1 MKKKNGAFSRF
12 AEKIK
17 PIGFFILVIAI
28 LAGFAV
34 ATFAMPAK
42 TFSANENRN
51 LAQFPETNMDTV
63 LAGDFQAGL
72 SDYMSD
78 QVPGRDFWI
87 RVNTAIKKLQG
98 QKEINGVYLGADGY
112 YFQKFTD
119 DSFEAKRVAAVFSLI
134 EQFGKKQQ
142 IPMELM
148 IVPTPGAVLSDKL
161 PANAPFYDADKMWQQ
176 LQNATPSCGLIDLRQ
191 SFAASA
197 EQLYYR
203 TDHHWT
209 AMGAYE
215 AYKAYCAKL
224 GLEARSLQDF
234 GLTKVSDDFYGT
246 IYSKTLDAAAKPDA
260 IYAPQNLPRVKV
272 TVDGQKVLDS
282 VYAPEFLKQK
292 DQYAYFFGGNFG
304 TVEIETGVQNGKHL
318 LVFKDSFANSFV
330 PYLLG
335 DYEKITMVDLR
346 FYSGN
351 VQLLAGESGATRI
364 LFLYE
369 MTNLLT
375 DTGINKLAR

>member
-1 MKKKNGAFSRF
+1 MEKKNGAFSRF
-12 AEKIK
+12 MAKIK
-17 PIGFFILVIAI
+17 PIAFFILVMAI

-42 TFSANENRN
+42 TFSPNENRN
-51 LAQFPETNMDTV
+51 LAQFPETNGDTI
-63 LAGDFQAGL
+63 LSGDFQNGL
-72 SDYMSD
+72 SDYLSD

-87 RVNTAIKKLQG
+87 RVNTAIKKFQG
-98 QKEINGVYLGADGY
+98 KKEINGVYLGADGY

-119 DSFEAKRVAAVFSLI
+119 DSFEAKRVGAVFALI
-134 EQFGKKQQ
+134 EQFAKKQQ
-142 IPMELM
+142 APVELM
-148 IVPTPGAVLSDKL
+148 IVPTPGAVLSHKL
-161 PANAPFYDADKMWQQ
+161 PANAPFYAADKMWQQ
-176 LQNATPSCGLIDLRQ
+176 LQSATPSCGFTDLRQ
-191 SFAASA
+191 SFAASDQ
-197 EQLYYR
+197 QLYYR

-209 AMGAYE
+209 AFGAYE
-215 AYKAYCAKL
+215 AYKAYCAKM
-224 GLEARSLQDF
+224 GLEVKSTQEL
-234 GLTKVSDDFYGT
+234 GLTKVSEDFYGT

-260 IYAPQNLPRVKV
+260 IYAPQNLPQVKV
-272 TVDGQKVLDS
+272 TVDGQKVLSS
-282 VYAPEFLKQK
+282 VYAQEFLAQK

-304 TVEIETGVQNGKHL
+304 TVEMETGVQNGKHL

-346 FYSGN
+346 FYGGN
-351 VQLLAGESGATRI
+351 VQLLAENSGATQI